1 MTRINKNLIFG
12 FIIGCL
18 YSIIIF
24 PQKEK
29 EPTLINFTFY
39 PIIYNG
45 MIILPINNNISFHLH
60 HWIISLLIIVYLSQI
75 KNYGFIFGFFLF
87 LLFQGLTYNDF
98 NEIIVKNPYIK

>member
-1 MTRINKNLIFG
+1 MNKINKNLIYG

-18 YSIIIF
+18 YSISVF

-29 EPTLINFTFY
+29 EPTSLNFNLY

-45 MIILPINNNISFHLH
+45 MIIFPINNNIYFHLH
-60 HWIISLLIIVYLSQI
+60 HWMISLIIIIYLSLR